1 MMIGAKVE
9 KGRAKCGKCGKS
21 VVQMVLNFTIFV
33 VKEEEIYEIFH
44 IDWNVI

>member
-1 MMIGAKVE
+1 MMIGVKVG
-9 KGRAKCGKCGKS
+9 KGRAKCGKS